1 MTKQRVFRYIAA
13 LAVLTSLVLGAGPAY
28 AQSINTLSSEVD
40 NASQVVV
47 PFWQAQP
54 GSAGLTYTFVAI
66 THPSLAGMNSQ
77 IGLTATAYLGTGSTS
92 NTYGTSTDFTVSA
105 GTTHRLFII
114 GTPQTSGAFPG
125 INSLINTDSTV
136 SGIIGTDNPGTGYLR
151 FDPIA
156 SNPKTNSGNGFQDIT
171 MLSFWGAVVFEG
183 SNTGFAMEF
192 IGDATDSSSHPDMTS
207 GRFPSGVN

>member
-1 MTKQRVFRYIAA
+1 MNKQRVFRYVAA
-13 LAVLTSLVLGAGPAY
+13 LAVLTSLVLGTGPAF

-40 NASQVVV
+40 NVNGVTV

-54 GSAGLTYTFVAI
+54 GSAGVTYTFVAI
-66 THPSLAGMNSQ
+66 THPSLSGMHSQ
-77 IGLTATAYLGTGSTS
+77 IGLTATALLGTGSGT
-92 NTYGTSTDFTVSA
+92 NQYGTATDFTISA
-105 GTTHRLFII
+105 GETHRLFII
-114 GTPQTSGAFPG
+114 GTPQTGGAFPA
-125 INSLINTDSTV
+125 INTLINTDAAV

-156 SNPKTNSGNGFQDIT
+156 TTPKTNSGDGFQDIT